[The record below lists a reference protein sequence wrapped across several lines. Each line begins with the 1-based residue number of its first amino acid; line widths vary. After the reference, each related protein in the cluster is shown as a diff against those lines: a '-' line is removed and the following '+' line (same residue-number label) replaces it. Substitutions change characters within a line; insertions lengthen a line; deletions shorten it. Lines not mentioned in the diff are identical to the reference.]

1 MSFTSWFARLI
12 SERHRSLAGNRHLT
26 AAVAA
31 GTVLVDTGPAVAETE
46 FDTAALGG
54 SRLGFAAVGLPLV
67 SGLAGR
73 IVVEL
78 ERS

>member
-1 MSFTSWFARLI
+1 M
-12 SERHRSLAGNRHLT
+12 T

-31 GTVLVDTGPAVAETE
+31 GTVLVDTGPAVAGTG
-46 FDTAALGG
+46 FGTAALGG

-73 IVVEL
+73 IAEEL

>member
-1 MSFTSWFARLI
+1 MSFTFWFGRLI
-12 SERHRSLAGNRHLT
+12 SERYRSLAGNRRLT

-31 GTVLVDTGPAVAETE
+31 GTELVDTGPAVAGIG

-54 SRLGFAAVGLPLV
+54 RMLGFAAAGLPLV

-73 IVVEL
+73 IAVEL

>member
-1 MSFTSWFARLI
+1 M
-12 SERHRSLAGNRHLT
+12 T

-31 GTVLVDTGPAVAETE
+31 GTELVDTGPAVAGIG

-54 SRLGFAAVGLPLV
+54 RMLGFAAAGLPLV

-73 IVVEL
+73 IAVEL

>member
-1 MSFTSWFARLI
+1 M
-12 SERHRSLAGNRHLT
+12 T

-31 GTVLVDTGPAVAETE
+31 GTVLVDTGPAVAGTG

-73 IVVEL
+73 IAEEL